1 MSAMASHDRLFK
13 HRWKKT
19 SKLCVTGLCAGNS
32 PVASELPA
40 QKASNAENVSIWW
53 RHHVMTGKD
62 ISYPVPLIHLIF
74 QLTNYLQQNHYKR
87 AQQVHCILCISF
99 RTPQVTDILLHSY
112 LSFMCSI
119 VLMIYHSMWCM
130 NMSRKISVN
139 NKPHQVRS
147 NIYIYICTYSDL
159 FMQTLN
165 KSSVTRIHHIRK
177 PKKYPSGKP
186 KKIGLIPDDIHNI
199 SHLMCFIMFCFG
211 FYFLLFSVD

>member
-62 ISYPVPLIHLIF
+62 IFYPVPLIHLIF

-147 NIYIYICTYSDL
+147 NIYIYTYVPIQIYLCKHWTKVLLHGFTISESP
-159 FMQTLN
+159 
-165 KSSVTRIHHIRK
+165 KSIPQGSQRK
-177 PKKYPSGKP
+177 LG
-186 KKIGLIPDDIHNI
+186 
-199 SHLMCFIMFCFG
+199 
-211 FYFLLFSVD
+211 